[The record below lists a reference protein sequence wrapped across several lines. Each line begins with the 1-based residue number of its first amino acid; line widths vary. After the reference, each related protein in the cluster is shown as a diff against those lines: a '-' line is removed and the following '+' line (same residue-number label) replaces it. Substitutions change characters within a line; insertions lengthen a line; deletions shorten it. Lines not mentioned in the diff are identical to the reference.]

1 MGKWNIKTWL
11 TSLVGREMQ
20 IKTSARGQCIHTGL
34 DIIKKNDNTNCWG
47 GSEEAGT
54 LPYMFHVGIQI
65 IGAAFKKFDSF
76 LEFKVHL

>member
-34 DIIKKNDNTNCWG
+34 DII
-47 GSEEAGT
+47 
-54 LPYMFHVGIQI
+54 
-65 IGAAFKKFDSF
+65 FKKMTIPIVGEDLKKQEPCLICSTWEYKL
-76 LEFKVHL
+76 LELLLKSLTVS